1 MHRRAGQPEDC
12 GGLLRRTR
20 RLTLILILVIASAIW
35 SRPLISFLLFPAQV
49 RLSESQTRELHPGL
63 PFVTARAGDNQVLSI
78 EPAKVGTSAFYGA
91 PVSLRAL
98 TEGKVTVE
106 FRLFGRIP
114 VRKITVEVVPRL
126 MLSLG
131 GHSIGVL
138 LQADGVIVTRVSSV
152 QDDAGNSWS
161 PARTVGVLP
170 GDVITK
176 VDGQSIHSEEAL
188 AAALD
193 EAGRQG
199 RHAVLDIKRGQA
211 VFTRAVKPVLCRET
225 KRYRIGLY
233 VRDGAAGVGT
243 LTFFDKETHRFAAL
257 GHIITDGETGTPV
270 SVYNGRIV
278 GAQVTGI
285 EEGKKGKPGEK
296 LGVFVQEND
305 VIGSI
310 DANTEFGIGG
320 TLYQELKN
328 PAYSE
333 PLPMALASE
342 VVEGPASMITVVEGQ
357 RLETFDVIIQ
367 KVSYQSKPQ
376 SKGMVIKITD
386 QRLLSRTG
394 GIIQGMSGSP
404 IVQGGKV
411 VGAITHV
418 LVNDPTRGFGVFAEW
433 MVETTGIW
441 PRASKS
447 AGRAD
452 GAQRLLLANRG
463 EKF

>member
-1 MHRRAGQPEDC
+1 
-12 GGLLRRTR
+12 
-20 RLTLILILVIASAIW
+20 
-35 SRPLISFLLFPAQV
+35 LISFLLFPAQV

-63 PFVTARAGDNQVLSI
+63 PFVTARAGENRVLSI
-78 EPAKVGTSAFYGA
+78 EPAKVGTNAFYGA

-98 TEGKVTVE
+98 AEGKVTVE
-106 FRLFGRIP
+106 FKLFGRIP

-138 LQADGVIVTRVSSV
+138 LQADGVIVTRTSLV

-161 PARTVGVLP
+161 PARTAGVLP

-188 AAALD
+188 AQALD

-199 RHAVLDIKRGQA
+199 RHAVLDIKRGKA
-211 VFTRAVKPVLCRET
+211 VFTRPVKPVLCRET

-243 LTFFDKETHRFAAL
+243 LTFFDNETHRFAAL

-278 GAQVTGI
+278 RAQVTGI

-296 LGVFVQEND
+296 LGVFVQESD

-320 TLYQELKN
+320 TLYDELKN
-328 PAYSE
+328 PAYDQ

-342 VVEGPASMITVVEGQ
+342 VVEGPASMVTVVEGQ
-357 RLETFDVIIQ
+357 RLEMFDVIIQ
-367 KVSYQSKPQ
+367 KVSYQSRPQ
-376 SKGMVIKITD
+376 SKGMVIKIVD

-441 PRASKS
+441 PRSSKS
-447 AGRAD
+447 AGRAI
-452 GAQRLLLANRG
+452 GAQRLVLTNCG
-463 EKF
+463 EKFSG

>member
-1 MHRRAGQPEDC
+1 
-12 GGLLRRTR
+12 
-20 RLTLILILVIASAIW
+20 
-35 SRPLISFLLFPAQV
+35 LISFLLFPAQV